1 MKYILVLL
9 ALISSFVTAST
20 LKVEN
25 LSTNF
30 KMVPFDYYNR
40 EGATYKFT
48 SSIEPLSRGTI
59 EFDLSHVTQDAS
71 PPPLEF
77 DYAIVNYQG
86 NIDYL
91 MIEIYACNSPSCAES
106 VYWKAHLYSRGHQNQ
121 PVKIAQA
128 DDVWGAEVSLQALSK
143 NNVVTI
149 KDNF

>member
-30 KMVPFDYYNR
+30 KMVPYDYYNR
-40 EGATYKFT
+40 EDAIYEFT
-48 SSIEPLSRGTI
+48 SSIEPLSRGAI
-59 EFDLSHVTQDAS
+59 EFDLSHVMQDAS
-71 PPPLEF
+71 PAPLELE
-77 DYAIVNYQG
+77 YAIVSYRG
-86 NIDYL
+86 IIDKL
-91 MIEIYACNSPSCAES
+91 TIMMYACNSPSCAES
-106 VYWKAHLYSRGHQNQ
+106 VYWKAHLRSGYN
-121 PVKIAQA
+121 VKIAQA
-128 DDVWGAEVSLQALSK
+128 DDNKGSEVSLQALSK